1 MDEHPGIVFVEGPA
15 GRRPALASRRGLDVW
30 QVIST
35 LHDNDGN
42 VGDTADVLRL
52 PESEVRGAL
61 AYYADYRGEIDD
73 WIRTNDELFERYETA
88 SGLTIDPKRLKYFR
102 VFNDFSSTVHMLASA
117 WRVARHGKTLQDVV
131 VTWLSMIGNVIA
143 GGLRDTLE
151 EGAVAADVER
161 LHMVAKCLRAVQV
174 GAG

>member
-1 MDEHPGIVFVEGPA
+1 MARTRKAYLPARIDAAALRRLDRHAKRLGKPRSNLVERYVEEGLRLDEHPGIVFVEGPA

-73 WIRTNDELFERYETA
+73 WIRTNDELFEQGA
-88 SGLTIDPKRLKYFR
+88 AAAKRQQQ
-102 VFNDFSSTVHMLASA
+102 A
-117 WRVARHGKTLQDVV
+117 AR
-131 VTWLSMIGNVIA
+131 
-143 GGLRDTLE
+143 R
-151 EGAVAADVER
+151 
-161 LHMVAKCLRAVQV
+161 
-174 GAG
+174 

>member
-1 MDEHPGIVFVEGPA
+1 MDEHPGIGFVEGPA

-73 WIRTNDELFERYETA
+73 WIRTNDELFEQGA
-88 SGLTIDPKRLKYFR
+88 AAAKRQ
-102 VFNDFSSTVHMLASA
+102 HEA
-117 WRVARHGKTLQDVV
+117 AR
-131 VTWLSMIGNVIA
+131 
-143 GGLRDTLE
+143 R
-151 EGAVAADVER
+151 
-161 LHMVAKCLRAVQV
+161 
-174 GAG
+174 